1 MQPQDDTTGSNPG
14 AGQTGSTSGALDLV
28 IASGW
33 QIALFVGVIT
43 IALGIIV
50 LAWPGETL
58 KVLSVLLGLQ
68 LLLFGV
74 FRLISAFSSTTAAP
88 GLMGFTGLIGI
99 VAGVLV
105 LRHPFDTA
113 TLLAVILGLVWIV
126 GGSIDLISALADKSL
141 SDPGLTAI
149 SGALSLGAGVLIVS
163 WPAPTLVVVGV
174 IGGLYL
180 VIIGL
185 VIAATALKVRAI
197 EQSAITD

>member
-1 MQPQDDTTGSNPG
+1 
-14 AGQTGSTSGALDLV
+14 
-28 IASGW
+28 
-33 QIALFVGVIT
+33 
-43 IALGIIV
+43 
-50 LAWPGETL
+50 
-58 KVLSVLLGLQ
+58 
-68 LLLFGV
+68 
-74 FRLISAFSSTTAAP
+74 
-88 GLMGFTGLIGI
+88 MGFTGLIGI

-185 VIAATALKVRAI
+185 VIAATAVKVRSI
-197 EQSAITD
+197 EQSALTG